1 MINADSEA
9 QSRAQRGHKGVSGR
23 LVVSVLSGAI
33 AIAFSTPLLAASDIE
48 LLREELAQQRKML
61 AQQQKTIEAL
71 EQRLETQAVAAA
83 APGKQAAATAAT
95 QQGADKPLLTVYG
108 ILDGGVEHITNIGTS
123 GKSLTRV
130 PGITGTLPSRL
141 GFRVNKEF
149 KPGYSG
155 IGTLEIGF
163 NLDDGTQGQSGSSST
178 SDRVFGRQA
187 FVGLQTPAGTFT
199 FGRQYSMLLPAMA
212 ASDFMGPNIYAL
224 GSFDAYLPNARY
236 DNSLAWRGKFDKLS
250 LGVAYSFGRDTSG
263 GAPASGTCAGEQANI
278 ADTQECK
285 AWSMM
290 ARYDAANFG
299 VALGIDQIKGGTG
312 ATSFFFN
319 GAPPFAFSSSGDKDR
334 RVSLGGNVKLGAV
347 KLGLGWL
354 RREVSTDA
362 LDVESNTY
370 YLSAS
375 YPINDL
381 LSIDG
386 AIYRIGNDEQD
397 RDATLAVVRGFYKL
411 DKGLD
416 AYAQI
421 GRIHNSSNASYAL
434 SGAGGG
440 TAPKAGASQSG
451 YMVGLRYIF

>member
-1 MINADSEA
+1 MMSA
-9 QSRAQRGHKGVSGR
+9 QSRSWPRAKPPRMGTYGR
-23 LVVSVLSGAI
+23 LMVSALSGAI
-33 AIAFSTPLLAASDIE
+33 AIAFAPPLLAASDID
-48 LLREELAQQRKML
+48 LLREELAQQRQML

-71 EQRLETQAVAAA
+71 EQRLERQPAARADAGKPPA
-83 APGKQAAATAAT
+83 ASV
-95 QQGADKPLLTVYG
+95 DKPLLTVYG
-108 ILDGGVEHITNIGTS
+108 ILDGGVEHITNIGAS

-163 NLDDGTQGQSGSSST
+163 NLDDGTQGQSGSSS
-178 SDRVFGRQA
+178 SADRVFGRQA
-187 FVGLQTPAGTFT
+187 FVGLETPHGSFT

-236 DNSLAWRGKFDKLS
+236 DNSVAWRGKFDKLS

-278 ADTQECK
+278 TDTQECK
-285 AWSMM
+285 AWSVM
-290 ARYDAANFG
+290 ARYDAGSFG
-299 VALGIDQIKGGTG
+299 AALGVDQIKGGSG
-312 ATSFFFN
+312 ATAFFFN
-319 GAPPFAFSSSGDKDR
+319 GAPPFAFGSSSDKDR
-334 RVSLGGNVKLGAV
+334 RISVGGYVKLGAA

-354 RREVSTDA
+354 RREVSTA
-362 LDVESNTY
+362 VVDVDSNTY

-381 LSIDG
+381 LTVDG
-386 AIYRIGNDEQD
+386 ALYHIGNDDQD

-440 TAPKAGASQSG
+440 TAPKAGGSQSG
-451 YMVGLRYIF
+451 YMLGLRYIF